1 LFNRGIGVSYAMQK
15 RVCFWMVLA
24 GLALLNNGCR
34 SAVYS
39 TYEKF
44 GVYKRDLLKKRVIA
58 ARNEEK
64 EAGEQ
69 FKDALTKLREMYGSS
84 GSDLEKTYD
93 KLKSEYDSSVIK
105 ADAVH
110 KRVRDMETVANDL
123 FREWENEIRQISSE
137 SMKASS
143 RDQLRQTRSRYDE
156 MHAALKRAERSMD
169 PVLTKLRDHVLYLK
183 HNLNAQAIA
192 SLKGEAVSIQ
202 NDIARLIEDMNGSI
216 QQADAFIR
224 EMP

>member
-1 LFNRGIGVSYAMQK
+1 MTRRAISGIFLAASVVAMI
-15 RVCFWMVLA
+15 
-24 GLALLNNGCR
+24 GCR
-34 SAVYS
+34 SAMYA

-93 KLKSEYDSSVIK
+93 KLKSEYDGSVAR
-105 ADAVH
+105 ADAVR
-110 KRVRDMETVANDL
+110 KRVRDMETVAGDL
-123 FREWENEIRQISSE
+123 FREWESEIQQISSE
-137 SMKASS
+137 SMRSSS
-143 RDQLRQTRSRYDE
+143 RDQLRQTRERYDE
-156 MHAALKRAERSMD
+156 MHRALKRAEQSME
-169 PVLTKLRDHVLYLK
+169 PVLTKFRDHVLYLK

-202 NDIARLIEDMNGSI
+202 DEIARLIEDMNGSI
-216 QQADAFIR
+216 EQADAFIKQ
-224 EMP
+224 MP

>member
-1 LFNRGIGVSYAMQK
+1 MK
-15 RVCFWMVLA
+15 RTFA
-24 GLALLNNGCR
+24 IAALLAVVLTAAGCR
-34 SAVYS
+34 NAMYS

-69 FKDALTKLREMYGSS
+69 FKDALTKLKELYSFQG
-84 GSDLEKTYD
+84 GDLEKTYT
-93 KLKSEYDSSVIK
+93 KLQGEYDDSK
-105 ADAVH
+105 TRADAVH

-123 FREWENEIRQISSE
+123 FVEWEREIRDISSE
-137 SMKASS
+137 ALRANS
-143 RDQLRQTRSRYDE
+143 RDQLRQTRARYED

-192 SLKGEAVSIQ
+192 SLKGESVAIQ
-202 NDIARLIEDMNGSI
+202 NDIAKLIDDMNASI
-216 QQADAFIR
+216 QQADAFIK
-224 EMP
+224 EMEKQK

>member
-1 LFNRGIGVSYAMQK
+1 MTRRAISGIFLAASVVAMI
-15 RVCFWMVLA
+15 
-24 GLALLNNGCR
+24 GCR
-34 SAVYS
+34 SAMYA

-93 KLKSEYDSSVIK
+93 KLKSEYDGSVAR
-105 ADAVH
+105 ADAVR
-110 KRVRDMETVANDL
+110 KRVRDMETVAGDL
-123 FREWENEIRQISSE
+123 FREWESEIQEISAE
-137 SMKASS
+137 SMRSSS
-143 RDQLRQTRSRYDE
+143 RDQLRQTRERYDE
-156 MHAALKRAERSMD
+156 MHRALKRAEQSME
-169 PVLTKLRDHVLYLK
+169 PVLTKFRDHVLYLK

-202 NDIARLIEDMNGSI
+202 DDIARLIEDMNGSI
-216 QQADAFIR
+216 EQADAFIKQ
-224 EMP
+224 MP